1 MNELTTHASLSF
13 QEVFFGL
20 LIALAAGALIGL
32 EREQSGGH
40 RRVGGV
46 RTFPLVALAGALSAF
61 LAHAMGAGVVVGS
74 LLVVGVF
81 LGAAYYQEAV
91 KDRSPGATT
100 EVAALVTFLLGVL
113 ALLPGLPLA
122 TGERY
127 ILIVASAAVVMAL
140 LSFKEPLHQAVK
152 QISAD
157 DLYATAKFVI
167 LALVLLPLL
176 PNRTLGPLDVLN
188 PFNIGL
194 MVVLI
199 AGISFVGYIAAR
211 VMSEGKSLAAT
222 GVIGGMISS
231 TATTISLSTRA
242 RQATGSATPA
252 AAGILAASGTMFVRM
267 LLVVGIVDVALLPPL
282 LPPLGAMTLATYV
295 MTLFLV
301 ARTRSQSEAVEPVPH
316 RNPFELR
323 LAFQF
328 GVIYAMVIFAAK
340 GAQTF
345 FSDAGLYV
353 TSVLAGTTD
362 VDAITLSLTRFHRN
376 GLDPRTAVIA
386 LTLAA
391 MTNTAVKGGLA
402 AWFGRGT
409 LARQI
414 APGLGAALV
423 TGAAVLFFVW

>member
-1 MNELTTHASLSF
+1 MDEQATGGRLSF
-13 QEVFFGL
+13 EEIFFGL

-46 RTFPLVALAGALSAF
+46 RTFPLIALTGALSAF
-61 LAHAMGAGVVVGS
+61 FAHTIGVGVVIGALVVVGA
-74 LLVVGVF
+74 F
-81 LGAAYYQEAV
+81 LAAAYYQEAV
-91 KDRSPGATT
+91 KDGSPGATT

-113 ALLPGLPLA
+113 ALLPDLPLA
-122 TGERY
+122 TAERY
-127 ILIVASAAVVMAL
+127 ILIVACAAVVMAL

-176 PNRTLGPLDVLN
+176 PNRTLGPFEVLN

-199 AGISFVGYIAAR
+199 AGISFVGYIGAR

-222 GVIGGMISS
+222 GVLGGMVSS

-242 RQATGSATPA
+242 RQAAGSVTPVA
-252 AAGILAASGTMFVRM
+252 AAILAASGTMFIRI
-267 LLVVGIVDVALLPPL
+267 LIVVGIVDLALLPPL
-282 LPPLGAMTLATYV
+282 LPPLGAMTLATYL
-295 MTLFLV
+295 MALFLLTR
-301 ARTRSQSEAVEPVPH
+301 ARSQTKAMEPVAY

-328 GVIYAMVIFAAK
+328 GVIYAVVIFVAK
-340 GAQTF
+340 AAQTF
-345 FSDAGLYV
+345 FSDTGLYV
-353 TSVLAGTTD
+353 SSVLAGTTD
-362 VDAITLSLTRFHRN
+362 VDAITLSVTTFHRD
-376 GLDPRTAVIA
+376 GLDPRIAVIA
-386 LTLAA
+386 VTLAA

-402 AWFGRGT
+402 AWFGREA
-409 LARQI
+409 LAKQI
-414 APGLGAALV
+414 APGLGAALL
-423 TGAAVLFFVW
+423 TGAFALIFIW

>member
-1 MNELTTHASLSF
+1 MNEQVTGATLSF
-13 QEVFFGL
+13 EEIFFGF

-40 RRVGGV
+40 RRIGGV
-46 RTFPLVALAGALSAF
+46 RTFPLIALAGALSAF
-61 LAHAMGAGVVVGS
+61 LASTIGVGVVVGA

-91 KDRSPGATT
+91 KDRSPGVTT

-176 PNRTLGPLDVLN
+176 PNRTMGPFDVLN

-194 MVVLI
+194 MVALI

-211 VMSEGKSLAAT
+211 FMSEGKSLAAT
-222 GVIGGMISS
+222 GVIGGMVSS

-242 RQATGSATPA
+242 RHAAGSAIPV

-267 LLVVGIVDVALLPPL
+267 LIVVGIVDVALLPPL
-282 LPPLGAMTLATYV
+282 LAPLGAMTLATYV
-295 MTLFLV
+295 MALFLFTR
-301 ARTRSQSEAVEPVPH
+301 ARSRSSPLEPVTH

-328 GVIYAMVIFAAK
+328 GVIYAIVIFVTKA
-340 GAQTF
+340 AQTL
-345 FSDAGLYV
+345 FSDTGLYV
-353 TSVLAGTTD
+353 SSVLAGTTD
-362 VDAITLSLTRFHRN
+362 VDAITLSMTSFHRD

-391 MTNTAVKGGLA
+391 MTNTAVKGGLSV
-402 AWFGRGT
+402 WFGRWA

-423 TGAAVLFFVW
+423 TGAAVLILIW